1 MIEQSPPCTLGTT
14 RSGLV
19 QATHHFSFAGYYR
32 SLSLRI
38 ALVLLCLSGC
48 DRTSDS
54 RAGIERASGL
64 PQGVDA
70 ARQRVSDGLKCVQL
84 LGAIATAM
92 NGPLRGEIEKYD
104 LDSIG
109 PELAS
114 RWEARIRFD
123 ARDAGITADGADE
136 LLRNASPIVLDNA
149 ELRGSADDA
158 FVCAADVSGSHGG

>member
-1 MIEQSPPCTLGTT
+1 
-14 RSGLV
+14 
-19 QATHHFSFAGYYR
+19 
-32 SLSLRI
+32 
-38 ALVLLCLSGC
+38 
-48 DRTSDS
+48 
-54 RAGIERASGL
+54 
-64 PQGVDA
+64 
-70 ARQRVSDGLKCVQL
+70 
-84 LGAIATAM
+84 M